1 LELTNTTIHEFVHVR
16 QSLDKK
22 MMKKYTQYQQDIGY
36 IQNPYEIE
44 SREVSSKYEVECMTQ
59 ILQQLQT

>member
-1 LELTNTTIHEFVHVR
+1 M
-16 QSLDKK
+16 DKK
-22 MMKKYTQYQQDIGY
+22 MMKKYIQYQQDIGY
-36 IQNPYEIE
+36 IKNPYEIE

>member
-1 LELTNTTIHEFVHVR
+1 
-16 QSLDKK
+16 

-59 ILQQLQT
+59 ILQLLQT